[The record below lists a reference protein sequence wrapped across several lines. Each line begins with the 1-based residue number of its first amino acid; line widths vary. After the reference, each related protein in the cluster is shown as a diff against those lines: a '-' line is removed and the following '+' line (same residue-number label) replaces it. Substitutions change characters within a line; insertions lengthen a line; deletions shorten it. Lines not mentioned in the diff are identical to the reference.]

1 MEYLHENARP
11 FFLEGGEDAVLLT
24 HGFTGS
30 CGHMRPIGDSLNAQ
44 GFTVQ
49 GILLPGH
56 GTSLADMRKSTW
68 HDWLDAEL
76 TAVRKLRE
84 KYRTV
89 TVAGLSMGG
98 CLSLIAAEQMPVDAC
113 VTYSAPM
120 KTLQKFTWAAPIAAL
135 FVPQI
140 MWQNGAV
147 NDKRN
152 LDPEYNI
159 GYPGMPTARV
169 ADLNHLMNQARKNL
183 YSITCPVLSVQS
195 HGDETISADSADII
209 QRGVASQVQPLLWV
223 EDVPHVCTISC
234 EKDHIARVTAEFL
247 RKALPPKE

>member
-1 MEYLHENARP
+1 MEYMHQNAAP
-11 FFLEGGEDAVLLT
+11 FFLEGGENAVLLT

-30 CGHMRPIGDSLNAQ
+30 AGHMRPLGDCLNQA

-68 HDWLDAEL
+68 QDWLQAEL
-76 TAVRKLRE
+76 TAVRKLKE

-98 CLSLIAAEQMPVDAC
+98 CLSLIAAEQAQPDAC
-113 VTYSAPM
+113 VTISAPM
-120 KTLQKFTWAAPIAAL
+120 KTQQRFTWAAPIAAL
-135 FVPQI
+135 VMPEI
-140 MWQNGAV
+140 MWKNGAV
-147 NDKRN
+147 NEKRR

-159 GYPGMPTARV
+159 GYAGMPTARV
-169 ADLNHLMNQARKNL
+169 VDLNHLMKQARKNL
-183 YSITCPVLSVQS
+183 YSVTCPLLSVQS

-209 QRGVASQVQPLLWV
+209 QREAGSSVKQMLWL
-223 EDVPHVCTISC
+223 EEVPHVCTISV
-234 EKDHIARVTAEFL
+234 EKDRIAQVMIGFL
-247 RKALPPKE
+247 KDALNA

>member
-1 MEYLHENARP
+1 MEYMHQNAAP

-30 CGHMRPIGDSLNAQ
+30 CGHMRPLGDYLNAR
-44 GFTVQ
+44 GFTVR

-56 GTSLADMRKSTW
+56 GTDLEDMRKSTW
-68 HDWLDAEL
+68 QDWLNAEL
-76 TAVRKLRE
+76 TAVRELKE

-113 VTYSAPM
+113 ITLSAPM
-120 KTLQKFTWAAPIAAL
+120 KTQQKFTWAAPVAAL
-135 FVPQI
+135 FMKNI
-140 MWQNGAV
+140 MWQNGAA
-147 NDKRN
+147 NDQRW

-159 GYPGMPTARV
+159 GYPGMPTARIV
-169 ADLNHLMNQARKNL
+169 DLNHLMKQARKNL
-183 YSITCPVLSVQS
+183 YSVTCPLLSVQS

-209 QRGVASQVQPLLWV
+209 QQGASSKVKEMLWV
-223 EDVPHVCTISC
+223 EAVPHVCTISW
-234 EKDHIARVTAEFL
+234 EKDHIGQAMVDFL
-247 RKALPPKE
+247 RKALNG

>member
-1 MEYLHENARP
+1 MNYMHPNAQP
-11 FFLEGGEDAVLLT
+11 FFLPGGDDAVLLT

-30 CGHMRPIGDSLNAQ
+30 AGHMRPLGDLLNAQ
-44 GFTVQ
+44 GFTVR

-56 GTSLADMRKSTW
+56 GTALADMRKTTW

-76 TAVRKLRE
+76 TAVRELRE

-113 VTYSAPM
+113 ITLSAPM
-120 KTLQKFTWAAPIAAL
+120 KTLQKFTWLAPAL
-135 FVPQI
+135 ALIKPEI

-147 NDKRN
+147 NDKRR

-159 GYPGMPTARV
+159 GYAGMPTARV

-183 YSITCPVLSVQS
+183 YSVTCPLLAVQS
-195 HGDETISADSADII
+195 HGDETISPDSAEII
-209 QRGVASQVQPLLWV
+209 INSAASQVKQTLWV
-223 EDVPHVCTISC
+223 EEVPHVCTISR
-234 EKDHIARVTAEFL
+234 EKDHIGQTMAEFL
-247 RKALPPKE
+247 KKSLNA